1 MRGIRNGVMLGLVTT
16 ALGASDATAQTS
28 VVQRAIER
36 AAVTVERARVGMG
49 QALGLASDGSDDR
62 AFTQSA
68 ESFRWTGM
76 LEPGRI
82 LEVKGIKGDVI
93 VERTSGDEVEV
104 TAHARRSDPSEVRVE
119 VVEHAEGVTICAVY
133 PTPPGRCENY
143 CCAGSDGRMNSR
155 DNDTQVEFR
164 IRLPDGVLFTGRTVN
179 GDLKALGLA
188 SDVVLSTV
196 NGDVDVSTT
205 GYAEASTVNG
215 SIDARIGQM
224 NSEDGLSFGTVNGS
238 VTPDLPDDVDADLDA
253 RWVNGDLDS
262 DFIPLRIEGRL
273 SRRRIQGML
282 GDGGPEL
289 SVSTVNGSIRIR

>member
-1 MRGIRNGVMLGLVTT
+1 MLALVTT
-16 ALGASDATAQTS
+16 ALGASDATAQTR
-28 VVQRAIER
+28 VIER
-36 AAVTVERARVGMG
+36 AFERAAATVERARADVGRAMG
-49 QALGLASDGSDDR
+49 WASEGSNDR

-68 ESFRWTGM
+68 ESFRWTGT
-76 LEPGRI
+76 LEPGRT
-82 LEVKGIKGDVI
+82 LEVKDVKGDVI
-93 VERTSGDEVEV
+93 VERALGDVIEV
-104 TAHARRSDPSEVRVE
+104 TATARARRSDASEVRVD
-119 VVEHAEGVTICAVY
+119 VVEHAAGVTICAVY
-133 PTPPGRCENY
+133 PTPRGRRENY
-143 CCAGSDGRMNSR
+143 CAPGSGGRMNSR

-164 IRLPDGVLFTGRTVN
+164 IRLPDGVRLTGRTVN
-179 GDLKALGLA
+179 GDVKALGLA

-224 NSEDGLSFGTVNGS
+224 NSWGGLSFETVNGS
-238 VTPDLPDDVDADLDA
+238 VTLDLPDDVDADLDA

-262 DFIPLRIEGRL
+262 SLPLRIEGRL

-282 GDGGPEL
+282 GDGGPKI